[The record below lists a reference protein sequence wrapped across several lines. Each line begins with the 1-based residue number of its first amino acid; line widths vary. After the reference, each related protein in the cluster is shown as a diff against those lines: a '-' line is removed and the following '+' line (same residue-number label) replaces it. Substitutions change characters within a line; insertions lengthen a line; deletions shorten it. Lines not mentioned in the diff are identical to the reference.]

1 MKLSVIIV
9 SYNVKYYLA
18 QCLRSVEKAIGV
30 LECGQQG
37 DASGDTAE
45 IIVVDN
51 HSQDGTVEYL
61 EQCFPVSRYPNLRVV
76 ACTHNNGFARA
87 NNLAIRK
94 SKSDLVLLL
103 NPDTI
108 IGEHVLKDAVGF
120 MRTHSDAG
128 ALGVRMLGAN
138 GKPARESRRGLPSPM
153 VAFYKMMGLCSRFP
167 RHRSFGHYYMGYLPW
182 DEPAPIE
189 VVSGAFCMIRR
200 VALQKVGL
208 LDEDFF
214 MYGEDIDLS
223 YRILKG
229 GYQNY
234 YLPVDIL
241 HYKGESTQKSS
252 FRYVHVF
259 YEAML
264 IFFRKH
270 YSGMSWL
277 ISLPIKAAIYAKATL
292 ALFQMQI
299 DRARK
304 SLGFITYEW
313 QTPNYVFVGSK
324 EMQEKCGDLVRRKGL
339 LAEFVALGK
348 NELTASFLE
357 KITDSKKL
365 QIIVFDVSEF
375 DYEQILEVFAV
386 APSPLRKIGFYH
398 QDSGM
403 LITDTEVIK

>member
-1 MKLSVIIV
+1 MKLSVVIV
-9 SYNVKYYLA
+9 NYNVKNYVE
-18 QCLRSVEKAIGV
+18 QCLLSLHKALEGIEAEV
-30 LECGQQG
+30 LL
-37 DASGDTAE
+37 
-45 IIVVDN
+45 VDN
-51 HSQDGTVEYL
+51 HSVDGSVEYL
-61 EQCFPVSRYPNLRVV
+61 REHFDWVRIVASRHNL
-76 ACTHNNGFARA
+76 GFARA
-87 NNLAIRK
+87 NNLAIRM
-94 SKSDLVLLL
+94 SHGEYVLLL

-108 IGEHVLKDAVGF
+108 VAEPTLREALAWMDGHA
-120 MRTHSDAG
+120 DAG
-128 ALGVRMLGAN
+128 SLGVRMLNACGES
-138 GKPARESRRGLPSPM
+138 ARESRRGVPTPM
-153 VAFYKMMGLCSRFP
+153 VAFWKMIGLCERMP
-167 RHRSFGHYYMGYLPW
+167 AHHRFGHYYMGYLDW
-182 DEPAPIE
+182 NTPAAIE
-189 VVSGAFCMIRR
+189 VVSGAFCMLRR
-200 VALQKVGL
+200 EALDKVGL

-223 YRILKG
+223 YRVLKG
-229 GYQNY
+229 GYRNY
-234 YLPVDIL
+234 YLPSLIL

-365 QIIVFDVSEF
+365 QIVIFDVSEF
-375 DYEQILEVFAV
+375 GYEQILEVFAV

>member
-1 MKLSVIIV
+1 MKLSVVIV
-9 SYNVKYYLA
+9 NYNVKNYVE
-18 QCLRSVEKAIGV
+18 QCLLSLHKALEGIEAEV
-30 LECGQQG
+30 LL
-37 DASGDTAE
+37 
-45 IIVVDN
+45 VDN
-51 HSQDGTVEYL
+51 HSVDGSVEYL
-61 EQCFPVSRYPNLRVV
+61 REHFDWVRIVASRHNL
-76 ACTHNNGFARA
+76 GFARA
-87 NNLAIRK
+87 NNLAIRM
-94 SKSDLVLLL
+94 SHGEYVLLL

-108 IGEHVLKDAVGF
+108 VAEPTLREALAWMDGHADTG
-120 MRTHSDAG
+120 S
-128 ALGVRMLGAN
+128 LGVRMLNACGES
-138 GKPARESRRGLPSPM
+138 ARESRRGVPTPM
-153 VAFYKMMGLCSRFP
+153 VAFWKMIGLCEKMP
-167 RHRSFGHYYMGYLPW
+167 AHHRFGHYYMGYLDW
-182 DEPAPIE
+182 NTPAAIE
-189 VVSGAFCMIRR
+189 VVSGAFCMLRR
-200 VALQKVGL
+200 EALDKVGL

-223 YRILKG
+223 YRVLKG
-229 GYQNY
+229 GYRNY
-234 YLPVDIL
+234 YLPSLIL

-365 QIIVFDVSEF
+365 QIVVFDVLEF